1 MNRIWMFFIVTVILV
16 GSASFANAKRYSLK
30 PCSAKS
36 NVVVKTNAQVGTFL
50 AIQALVQDV
59 TQQLNNIGI
68 TLGGE
73 GNILIGNAS
82 QELNRKLEELR
93 RLVGENITAP
103 IASLG
108 LDVQELARQLTSS
121 VQSLRSTLIAVQGCV
136 FQNVDIVLS
145 TVSNITQELKRLP
158 IIDNT
163 KPQVSYFQFDGA
175 LARAVPINGGRLT
188 IKGVKLWTDRNY
200 PPLVKLQSPD
210 RATTFQTPTAEA
222 AGNDGSFSIVLNGST
237 LRDNAGQC
245 LQLSVEA
252 RERKGLPLFRR
263 IETTQLYLPMCISPS
278 FKTEFVVESGISYDT
293 TETRTDWL
301 GEQEFRDDNDSCES
315 RKNVSISRSWD
326 LPAGR
331 SIVEISVRQGEFQRR
346 DSNVNFAI
354 TSSNTVA
361 GNGWFDTAH
370 CAMVRIP
377 PFGPTVKRLFST
389 AIFQK
394 FVRPKIQY
402 SVTTPNQANA
412 TSGKVQMSLPNTQ
425 IRLEI
430 PKNAETP
437 NSTFWFKVT
446 KYVNGVK
453 TSSEFESAR
462 IPVNAGGG
470 TSPIGKIDNLDVT
483 GRFNPRPING
493 KAELLVTIQAP
504 TCQ

>member
-1 MNRIWMFFIVTVILV
+1 MNRIWKFFIFSIILI
-16 GSASFANAKRYSLK
+16 GFASSVNAKSYSPK

-36 NVVVKTNAQVGTFL
+36 NVAVKTNAQVGTFL
-50 AIQALVQDV
+50 AIQTLVQEV

-82 QELNRKLEELR
+82 QELNLKLEELR
-93 RLVGENITAP
+93 RLVGENVNAP

-121 VQSLRSTLIAVQGCV
+121 VQSLRSTLIAVQGCI

-145 TVSNITQELKRLP
+145 TASNITQELKRLP

-175 LARAVPINGGRLT
+175 PARAVPINGGRLT
-188 IKGVKLWTDRNY
+188 VKGVKLWTDRNY

-222 AGNDGSFSIVLNGST
+222 AGNDGSFSIVLDDSS
-237 LRDNAGQC
+237 LRENAGQC

-252 RERKGLPLFRR
+252 RERKGF
-263 IETTQLYLPMCISPS
+263 IFKKTETTQLYLPMCISPN

-293 TETRTDWL
+293 TEIRTDWL
-301 GEQEFRDDNDSCES
+301 GELEFRDDNDSCENK
-315 RKNVSISRSWD
+315 KNVSISRNWD
-326 LPAGR
+326 LPAGGR
-331 SIVEISVRQGEFQRR
+331 IVEISVRQGEFHRR
-346 DSNVNFAI
+346 DSGVNFAI
-354 TSSNTVA
+354 TSSSTVA
-361 GNGWFDTAH
+361 ANGWFDTAN
-370 CAMVRIP
+370 CVLFKIP
-377 PFGPTVKRLFST
+377 PFGPTIKKLIST

-394 FVRPKIQY
+394 FARPKIQY
-402 SVTTPNQANA
+402 SVTNPNQATA
-412 TSGKVQMSLPNTQ
+412 TSAKVQMSLPNTQ

-437 NSTFWFKVT
+437 NTTFWFKVT

-453 TSSEFESAR
+453 TSSQFESAR

-470 TSPIGKIDNLDVT
+470 TSPVGKIDNLDVT

-504 TCQ
+504 TCE